1 MFIHYRG
8 RGLIFKKEER
18 GEADLLFTVYT
29 KDFGKLEI
37 LGKSVRKIASKLRPS
52 AEVFYLSE
60 IEFIQGKIQ
69 KTLTDATLVDKFS
82 GIRGDLKKIRIAHKI
97 SEVLD
102 NLIKGQEP
110 DEKIWRLLIETFQ
123 KLNDLKL
130 PAQGWSAS
138 GGEIIYCYFYWN
150 FISILGY
157 RPELY
162 HCVRCRKKIITERN
176 YLVPE
181 EGGIICGSC
190 KSEGRNISPE
200 AIKILRIILKRD
212 WATLFKLKFEAQYLK
227 ELICVNYSSS

>member
-1 MFIHYRG
+1 M
-8 RGLIFKKEER
+8 
-18 GEADLLFTVYT
+18 LFTVYT

-110 DEKIWRLLIETFQ
+110 DEKIWQLLIETFRR
-123 KLNDLKL
+123 LNSLEIKNL
-130 PAQGWSAS
+130 EL
-138 GGEIIYCYFYWN
+138 EIIYCYFYWN
-150 FISILGY
+150 FISTLGY

-181 EGGIICGSC
+181 EGGIICGLC
-190 KSEGRNISPE
+190 KSEGRDISPE
-200 AIKILRIILKRD
+200 AIKILRIILKKD
-212 WATLFKLKFEAQYLK
+212 WPTLFKLKFEAQYLK